1 METLTKGYNRKCKDG
16 VGGVQYIAL
25 YPFVPYH
32 RFQIITD
39 GETLVS
45 HPTTEIFRFYP
56 VGDISVN
63 ENQSEDVGGKFY
75 DQTIN
80 FKLQKS
86 EEYNNIMKLL
96 GQDYGII
103 YQDRR
108 GYYKILG
115 LYNGL
120 ECGSINYSSGSGKSD
135 FNGFTLSFTGKEVRN
150 SLFIDD
156 LADAGFV
163 VSGFEFRITEDGEF
177 KITENNDKRIV

>member
-56 VGDISVN
+56 VGDISSN
-63 ENQSEDVGGKFY
+63 ENQSEDAGGKFY

-80 FKLQKS
+80 FKLQTI
-86 EEYNNIMKLL
+86 YLL
-96 GQDYGII
+96 CALSTFSTISRTQP
-103 YQDRR
+103 
-108 GYYKILG
+108 
-115 LYNGL
+115 
-120 ECGSINYSSGSGKSD
+120 EPPGK
-135 FNGFTLSFTGKEVRN
+135 
-150 SLFIDD
+150 
-156 LADAGFV
+156 
-163 VSGFEFRITEDGEF
+163 GE
-177 KITENNDKRIV
+177 I